1 MDANESTLIIDA
13 AGGDMAFARLLK
25 LDSRPGYQQRV
36 NNWRRR
42 GIPAEVVL
50 AHYAAIQKLRRT
62 ATNREPT
69 S

>member
-1 MDANESTLIIDA
+1 
-13 AGGDMAFARLLK
+13 MAFARLLK

-62 ATNREPT
+62 ATNREP
-69 S
+69 SS